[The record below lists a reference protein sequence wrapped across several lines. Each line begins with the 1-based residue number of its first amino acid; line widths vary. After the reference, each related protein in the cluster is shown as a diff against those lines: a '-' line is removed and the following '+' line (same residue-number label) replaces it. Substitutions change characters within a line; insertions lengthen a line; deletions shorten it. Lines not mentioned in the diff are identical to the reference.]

1 MSGTAHGVDSAGRGG
16 AGSASLRAS
25 YSPSPLAGQRHAGQ
39 GTALAGGS
47 WRRDLCRRKEIGGP
61 RRPPGLQP
69 PGLESGAV
77 LVLQVES
84 GRRGRIP
91 SLESPGVGPGSSFN
105 FLFFFFFM
113 SFPALD
119 ITAII
124 SFLNIIFFPVF
135 VKGHPLQQ
143 HILEK
148 KVGPWSPQSPSPDN
162 HC

>member
-61 RRPPGLQP
+61 RQPPGLQP

-84 GRRGRIP
+84 GRKGRIP

-105 FLFFFFFM
+105 FFFFM

-124 SFLNIIFFPVF
+124 SFLNMFFPVF

>member
-61 RRPPGLQP
+61 RQPPGLQP

-84 GRRGRIP
+84 GRKGRIP

-105 FLFFFFFM
+105 FFFFYV
-113 SFPALD
+113 
-119 ITAII
+119 I
-124 SFLNIIFFPVF
+124 SRLRYYSYYIVFKYNFFPVF